1 MPRSLRLE
9 FPGAFYHVMAR
20 GNQRE
25 SIFHDDDDRRFFL
38 STLSEACAM
47 TGWRVHTWVL
57 MDNHYHLFIE
67 TPEPNLVAGMRWLQN
82 TVTRRYNVRHVA
94 GGRLFGD
101 RYKAVLVEGADSYH
115 YRTLADYIHLNPVRA
130 RLVRPKMGQ
139 SVLDYPWSSLAG
151 GWALPPGKRPK
162 WLAAEEG
169 LRRFDLPDTV
179 AGRRRMAERLDRRA
193 VEEEGQTCGMPVV
206 AEDVDA
212 RCSHL
217 RRGWYWGSQ
226 KFAGKLR
233 ELSEKR
239 TNAKKRS
246 SRASQRTPQATAHGE
261 EQAKQWLKDGLAA
274 AALGAKDL
282 PHMKGSA
289 PQKLALAE
297 LLWKRT
303 TVSQEWIAQKL
314 AMRSAANVSQ
324 QLLGKRK
331 AEGSFCLDL
340 HTDPSFYQDVRSCE
354 ISSMKN
360 SEPQRVSSRGSL
372 RKGAISSFA

>member
-324 QLLGKRK
+324 QLRRFDRTKANAKLPPEMRRFLKEAWK
-331 AEGSFCLDL
+331 AEG
-340 HTDPSFYQDVRSCE
+340 
-354 ISSMKN
+354 
-360 SEPQRVSSRGSL
+360 
-372 RKGAISSFA
+372 